1 MRKLFIILI
10 ILGCILMA
18 PWGIITWQTHE
29 RIYRDIEDIPMR
41 DVGLLLGT
49 TPSVQ

>member
-1 MRKLFIILI
+1 MRKFFLIILL
-10 ILGCILMA
+10 LGCILMA
-18 PWGIITWQTHE
+18 PWGIISVTTYD
-29 RIYRDIEDIPMR
+29 RVYRDIEDIPVR